1 MFGEENMYGQSE
13 QIVDSKQRIF
23 LPVSTKREEGD
34 NLALIQDQDFDVYRI
49 YKTQRVDELF
59 DKISEKL
66 SNSKTE
72 AEIRKY
78 KKEIYDLSKTIL
90 KTLKVDKMGRVSL
103 GESFV
108 GISKVNIIGARD
120 HLILELKK

>member
-34 NLALIQDQDFDVYRI
+34 NLALIQDKDFDIYRI
-49 YKTQRVDELF
+49 YKIEKVDELF
-59 DKISEKL
+59 DKISNKL

-72 AEIRKY
+72 SELKKY
-78 KKEIYDLSKTIL
+78 KKELYDLSKTIL
-90 KTLKVDKMGRVSL
+90 KTIKVDKMGRVSL

-108 GISKVNIIGARD
+108 GISKVNIIGAKN
-120 HLILELKK
+120 HIILELRK